1 MVNFSSTNAPNSLQF
16 AMFPCGFQPEITSK
30 ILGRLGETDLCV
42 RRPKPLLC
50 RASQLA
56 LPKLPMRSKSHL
68 RAAAYPMLRSLT
80 RVYFLIS
87 NRGSV
92 QSQTPFNSKI
102 KNQTAL
108 QWQRNS
114 PKISTL
120 PHLQFGCICIQYQK
134 IAEVRT
140 ETLWSNE
147 TWRRHLKNYL

>member
-1 MVNFSSTNAPNSLQF
+1 MIEGIIQEGTHSRCSHRSCQSHSVL
-16 AMFPCGFQPEITSK
+16 
-30 ILGRLGETDLCV
+30 
-42 RRPKPLLC
+42 PLLC

-114 PKISTL
+114 PKISTP
-120 PHLQFGCICIQYQK
+120 PHLQFSCIYIQYQK
-134 IAEVRT
+134 LAEVRT